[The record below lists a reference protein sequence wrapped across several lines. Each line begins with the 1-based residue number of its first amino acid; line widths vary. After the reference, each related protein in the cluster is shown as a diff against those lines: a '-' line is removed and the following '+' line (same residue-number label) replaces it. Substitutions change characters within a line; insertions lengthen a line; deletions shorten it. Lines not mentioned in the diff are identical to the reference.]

1 MSIQSQAM
9 FWKNNVCDI
18 TDSMVKE
25 CGISHELAVGMSA
38 FSDLLRM
45 IYSDYEAYETSAAE
59 SAQTKIGIKQDDL
72 ENYHNLT
79 DTALCLYGFA
89 NAGTVEYDGVIAF
102 LIINKAEFK
111 KIFKKPVSKFL
122 SLLARYE
129 FFFQFYR
136 QGNPVKTY
144 SSADTFEVYYERNN
158 ELLPAMKYLS
168 DHLPQ
173 TDVKKDYAPSA
184 TIFLT
189 ADYNSMVMQ
198 RSTSRRDFSP
208 VHPSILN
215 TLMDRQEIWKKT
227 VRFFCQEI
235 GLQTDISVNTYVFP
249 NWIVKFIHNKKTVC
263 TFHIQCNQIYLRL
276 PLSYEVA
283 KEVIDIRHDLPQ
295 NIQNAIQSFGCV
307 GCGKC
312 IDRSNLERYNG
323 FNLCTLSYK
332 NFTTEDSRMIQFVL
346 TQEDELTAVCN
357 IVRKLVN

>member
-1 MSIQSQAM
+1 
-9 FWKNNVCDI
+9 
-18 TDSMVKE
+18 MVKE
-25 CGISHELAVGMSA
+25 CGISRELAVGMSA
-38 FSDLLRM
+38 LSDLLRM
-45 IYSDYEAYETSAAE
+45 IYADYEAYEFSTAE
-59 SAQTKIGIKQDDL
+59 SIQTKIGIKQDDL

-89 NAGTVEYDGVIAF
+89 NAGTVEYDGAIAF
-102 LIINKAEFK
+102 LTIDKARFK

-136 QGNPVKTY
+136 QGKPVKSY

-173 TDVKKDYAPSA
+173 TDVKKD
-184 TIFLT
+184 
-189 ADYNSMVMQ
+189 
-198 RSTSRRDFSP
+198 
-208 VHPSILN
+208 
-215 TLMDRQEIWKKT
+215 
-227 VRFFCQEI
+227 
-235 GLQTDISVNTYVFP
+235 
-249 NWIVKFIHNKKTVC
+249 KFIHNKKTVC

-312 IDRSNLERYNG
+312 NNRSNLERYNG